1 MDKKKINLILAI
13 CLMILG
19 ILSICVGLLDEMIPH
34 ELRLV
39 LAVLQIIVGAAV
51 IYITVLKIKGKF

>member
-13 CLMILG
+13 FLMILG

-39 LAVLQIIVGAAV
+39 LAVLQIIVGTAV